1 MNKYIKLFEEKINES
16 SMGKGSIVLIKG
28 KPEKGKRKL
37 FATHITGFVELK
49 AGAVMLFL
57 ADDFYRIKEEDG
69 KLKSVKISYKNED
82 SLKSVLNLKSPGKIS
97 VVRNN
102 NKTPFHWKT
111 LKHTNLNSALREVEK
126 DLIDDSYILESVDP
140 NKSTDSKYGDLFN
153 EILLALDSALNGN
166 NEEIKITN
174 FHSSISDLENALI
187 ENIEDDDDGTSSVD
201 WTVEIDLILYSEKFD
216 SLLKKYN
223 LSSHGFG
230 LVLDFKSTGRAWN
243 YKVSSGSFNE
253 PPDWESGADSIE
265 TELTQIWI
273 TSDYG
278 EIDDEFIPADYPE
291 VVKFTDSI
299 EDPYDLS
306 SKVSKVSPFHQNLIH
321 NIPTYWT

>member
-1 MNKYIKLFEEKINES
+1 VNKYIKLFEEKINES
-16 SMGKGSIVLIKG
+16 SIGKGSIVLIKG

-97 VVRNN
+97 AVRNN

-126 DLIDDSYILESVDP
+126 DLIDDSYIFESVDS
-140 NKSTDSKYGDLFN
+140 NKSADSKYGDLFN
-153 EILLALDSALNGN
+153 EIILALDSALNGN
-166 NEEIKITN
+166 NEEIKITK
-174 FHSSISDLENALI
+174 FHSSISDLKDELI
-187 ENIEDDDDGTSSVD
+187 ENIEDGDDGTSSASVD

-230 LVLDFKSTGRAWN
+230 LVLEFKSTGQAWD
-243 YKVSSGSFNE
+243 YQVSSGSYDS
-253 PPDWESGADSIE
+253 PPDRERGANNIE
-265 TELTQIWI
+265 TEFTQIWI

-278 EIDDEFIPADYPE
+278 EIDDEFILTDYPE
-291 VVKFTDSI
+291 VVKFTESI
-299 EDPYDLS
+299 KDPSELIG
-306 SKVSKVSPFHQNLIH
+306 KVEKVSPFHQTL
-321 NIPTYWT
+321 TL

>member
-1 MNKYIKLFEEKINES
+1 VNKYIRLFEEKINES
-16 SMGKGSIVLIKG
+16 SMGKGSIVLVKG

-49 AGAVMLFL
+49 AGVVLLFL

-126 DLIDDSYILESVDP
+126 ELIDDSYIFESVDSD
-140 NKSTDSKYGDLFN
+140 KSTGSKYGDLFN
-153 EILLALDSALNGN
+153 EIILALTAALNGN
-166 NEEIKITN
+166 NEEIKITS
-174 FHSSISDLENALI
+174 FHSSISDLEDELI
-187 ENIEDDDDGTSSVD
+187 KNIEDGDDYGTPSVD
-201 WTVEIDLILYSEKFD
+201 WTIEIALTLYAEKFD
-216 SLLKKYN
+216 PLLKKYN
-223 LSSHGFG
+223 LSSNGFG
-230 LVLDFKSTGRAWN
+230 IDLDFKSTGQAWN
-243 YKVSSGSFNE
+243 YHVYPGSYHEE
-253 PPDWESGADSIE
+253 PEWESGADNIE

-278 EIDDEFIPADYPE
+278 EISDEFIPTDYPE
-291 VVKFTDSI
+291 VIKFI
-299 EDPYDLS
+299 EPIKGPYDLI
-306 SKVSKVSPFHQNLIH
+306 SKVRKVSPFHQTLSF
-321 NIPTYWT
+321 

>member
-16 SMGKGSIVLIKG
+16 SIGKGSIVLIKG

-126 DLIDDSYILESVDP
+126 DLIDDSYIFESVDS

-153 EILLALDSALNGN
+153 EIILALDSALNGN
-166 NEEIKITN
+166 NEEIKITR
-174 FHSSISDLENALI
+174 FHSSISDLEDELI
-187 ENIEDDDDGTSSVD
+187 ENIEDGDDGTSSASVD

-230 LVLDFKSTGRAWN
+230 LVLEFKSTGQAWD
-243 YKVSSGSFNE
+243 YQVSSGSYDS
-253 PPDWESGADSIE
+253 PPDRERGANSIE
-265 TELTQIWI
+265 TEFTQIWI

-278 EIDDEFIPADYPE
+278 EIDDEFILTDYPE
-291 VVKFTDSI
+291 VVKFTESI
-299 EDPYDLS
+299 KDPYDLS
-306 SKVSKVSPFHQNLIH
+306 SKVEKVSPFHQTL
-321 NIPTYWT
+321 TL